1 MITCQQVIITQCDIC
16 DEKKVETFSIASGG
30 ETKIFN
36 PQDYDLVKLP
46 DGRTVCS
53 SHIEIVTG
61 SKEEDRATDKD
72 LKECLVV
79 LVDTLIEAG
88 VIDGLD
94 GTIDHQGFSAYEFAE
109 ALLFQHNL
117 AFTVSWRE
125 CGVLTRKDIEGRT
138 PGTYLNILEFNK
150 LKEECQ

>member
-1 MITCQQVIITQCDIC
+1 MITCQQVIIAQCDIC
-16 DEKKVETFSIASGG
+16 GEQKIETLPIASGC
-30 ETKIFN
+30 ETKVFSS
-36 PQDYDLVKLP
+36 QDYDLIKLP
-46 DGRTVCS
+46 DGRTVCA
-53 SHIEIVTG
+53 SHIELVTE
-61 SKEEDRATDKD
+61 SKERSQVSDKD
-72 LKECLVV
+72 LTECLVI
-79 LVDTLIEAG
+79 LVESLIQAG
-88 VIDGLD
+88 VINGLN
-94 GTIDHQGFSAYEFAE
+94 GTIDNHCLSAYEFAE